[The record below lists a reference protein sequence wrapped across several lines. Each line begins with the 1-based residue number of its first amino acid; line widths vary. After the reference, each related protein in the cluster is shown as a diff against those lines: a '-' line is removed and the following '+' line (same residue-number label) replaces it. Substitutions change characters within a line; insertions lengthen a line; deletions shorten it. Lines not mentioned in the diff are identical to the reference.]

1 MKGKKIF
8 QLKSE
13 ERNVNGEITANLG
26 EFKNTLGK
34 IHNNDEIM
42 LLVKDPETKLLKRY
56 DIFSSKRKA
65 TTKEEQLRKEGF
77 QTLQI
82 LKEKTGNQYNGV
94 FLFMDDKGNIQY
106 EIGLDGTL
114 KELNKCYKDKMN
126 LRKQREHKE
135 EIGYIAFAYD
145 HKEQKFICTRLYD
158 TEEQAIMYI
167 QRRSNIM
174 KNSIRTFRVV
184 RYYNGFKFKHQDL
197 DDCRRIKEAKAKL
210 NR

>member
-1 MKGKKIF
+1 MRAKRFKLGKE
-8 QLKSE
+8 E

-26 EFKNTLGK
+26 DFKNTLGK

-42 LLVKDPETKLLKRY
+42 LLVKDPDTKQLKRY

-65 TTKEEQLRKEGF
+65 TTIEEQLRKEGF
-77 QTLQI
+77 QTLQV

-94 FLFMDDKGNIQY
+94 FLFMDDKGNIRY

-114 KELNKCYKDKMN
+114 KELNKCYKDKMK
-126 LRKQREHKE
+126 LRKLREHKE
-135 EIGYIAFAYD
+135 ELGYIAFAYNE
-145 HKEQKFICTRLYD
+145 KEKKMVCTRFYD

-167 QRRSNIM
+167 QRRYGVSA
-174 KNSIRTFRVV
+174 NSIRVFKAV
-184 RYYNGFKFKHQDL
+184 RYYAGFKFKHQDL

-210 NR
+210 SK

>member
-1 MKGKKIF
+1 MANKRF

-26 EFKNTLGK
+26 DFKNTLGK

-42 LLVKDPETKLLKRY
+42 LLVKDPKTRLLKRY
-56 DIFSSKRKA
+56 DIFTSKRKA
-65 TTKEEQLRKEGF
+65 TVTEEQLKKEGF

-94 FLFMDDKGNIQY
+94 FLFMDEEGNIRY

-114 KELNKCYKDKMN
+114 KELNKCYKNKMQ
-126 LRKQREHKE
+126 LRKEREHKE

-145 HKEQKFICTRLYD
+145 HKEKKMVCTRLYD

-167 QRRSNIM
+167 QRRSNTTSG
-174 KNSIRTFRVV
+174 SIRTFKVV

-210 NR
+210 SR